1 MKHGDKAKAKAAKAK
16 AAGKKSRGKVAA
28 RSKASPRHAAKS
40 KKQPTSKNTAVSK
53 SGIAHRGGNGK
64 TRPRGGA
71 VETIAFTNPIVAA
84 AFKRAVKKF
93 PTAFRRLAD

>member
-16 AAGKKSRGKVAA
+16 TAGKKGSGKVAA

-40 KKQPTSKNTAVSK
+40 KKQPTSKNAAVSK
-53 SGIAHRGGNGK
+53 SSVAHRGGNGK

-71 VETIAFTNPIVAA
+71 VETIAFTNPIVAT

>member
-16 AAGKKSRGKVAA
+16 AAGKKSSGKVAA

-40 KKQPTSKNTAVSK
+40 PKQASSKNAVVSK
-53 SGIAHRGGNGK
+53 SGVAHRGGNGK

-71 VETIAFTNPIVAA
+71 VRESGFFSANALCPRTPINSRRSHV
-84 AFKRAVKKF
+84 KPHAV
-93 PTAFRRLAD
+93 